1 MADER
6 EHRTWIHSDRPVPR
20 RFVRPA
26 LRFTRIEAAGGVI
39 MLAAAVIALI
49 WANGPFGDSYERFWE
64 THFELSI
71 GGFHLE
77 ETLRELVN
85 DGLMVIFFYVVG
97 LEIKRELVLGDL
109 RDPKAAALPALGA
122 LGGMIFPAVLY
133 LIFVAGGVE
142 GGDATRGWGIPMATD
157 IAFSV
162 GVLSLLGRRVPVGVK
177 LFLLTLAIV
186 DDIGAILVIAV
197 FYTEQLFMGW
207 LGLAIA
213 GLAVIWFAGRIG
225 IRAIPFYVVVA
236 LFSWFCLLESGVHAT
251 LAGVALGFLTPAF
264 AYYSDE
270 EYQKRAKRLIARQ
283 EFDARAPRSAER
295 LDADARQMAAVATE
309 SVPPLNRM
317 EHSLLPWSSFL
328 VVPVFALANA
338 GVSFEGVDF
347 GEALTHPVAL
357 GVGIGLL
364 VGKTVGI
371 SLFAWL
377 AVRLGLG
384 RLPRHAEWKHIVGV
398 AAIAGIGFT
407 VALFV
412 TALAFADAPLLA
424 DEAKI
429 GIFVGSLVAGLVGTA
444 FLRSVPPIPDP
455 SAPQKHREPRPS
467 ATGTVEPR

>member
-6 EHRTWIHSDRPVPR
+6 VHRTWIHSDRVIPR

-26 LRFTRIEAAGGVI
+26 LRFTRIEAAGGIV
-39 MLAAAVIALI
+39 MLAAAVVAVV
-49 WANGPFGDSYERFWE
+49 WANGPFGDSYEHFWE
-64 THFELSI
+64 TPFELSI
-71 GGFHLE
+71 GSFHLE
-77 ETLRELVN
+77 ETFRELVN

-97 LEIKRELVLGDL
+97 LEIKRELVLGEL

-122 LGGMIFPAVLY
+122 LGGMVVPAVLY
-133 LIFVAGGVE
+133 LVFVAGGVD

-213 GLAVIWFAGRIG
+213 GLAVVWIASKVG
-225 IRAIPFYVVVA
+225 IRWIPFYGVVA
-236 LFSWFCLLESGVHAT
+236 FASWFFLLESGVHAT

-264 AYYSDE
+264 AYYPDDQ
-270 EYQKRAKRLIARQ
+270 YQERAKRLIARQ
-283 EFDARAPRSAER
+283 EFDAKAPRSAER
-295 LDADARQMAAVATE
+295 LDADARQMAAVAQE

-317 EHSLLPWSSFL
+317 EHALLPWSSFV

-338 GVSFEGVDF
+338 GVSFAGVDL
-347 GEALTHPVAL
+347 GEALTHPVSL
-357 GVGIGLL
+357 GVGTGLL

-371 SLFAWL
+371 SIFSWL
-377 AVRLGLG
+377 AVRIGLG
-384 RLPRHAEWKHIVGV
+384 RLPRNSSWRHIVGV

-412 TALAFADAPLLA
+412 TALAFEDAALLA
-424 DEAKI
+424 DRAKI
-429 GIFVGSLVAGLVGTA
+429 GIFVGSIAAGVIGTA
-444 FLRSVPPIPDP
+444 LLRAVPPVPDP
-455 SAPQKHREPRPS
+455 SVPQRVREPVQAGTAGDRP
-467 ATGTVEPR
+467 R